1 MILGFFF
8 FKKCIIQGH
17 VHINMSLNNI
27 LFDQQLIIWILLK
40 EGCLQNYFIA
50 YVNRVWCN
58 SISKHEHRL
67 NDTCMYVIQGKC
79 VFDIFF
85 LIIVL
90 LHKRDM
96 YASVYFT
103 TISFIWYSIL
113 AYIFLKDV
121 YMYRNNLK
129 YNAFSLKF
137 NVNFVPN
144 VSLISEL

>member
-1 MILGFFF
+1 M
-8 FKKCIIQGH
+8 IQGH

-27 LFDQQLIIWILLK
+27 LIDQKLIIWILLK
-40 EGCLQNYFIA
+40 ERCLQNYFIA
-50 YVNRVWCN
+50 CVIRIWCN

-137 NVNFVPN
+137 NVHCVPN